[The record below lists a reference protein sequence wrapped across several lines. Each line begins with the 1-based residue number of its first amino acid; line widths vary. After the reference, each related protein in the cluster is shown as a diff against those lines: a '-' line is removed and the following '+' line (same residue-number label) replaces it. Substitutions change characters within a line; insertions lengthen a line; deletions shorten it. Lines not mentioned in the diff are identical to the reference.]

1 MELNTAKLFIT
12 LELFITVVIE
22 MVAEKLKN
30 SMESIWSIK
39 IHAVIPQS
47 FLQDN

>member
-22 MVAEKLKN
+22 MVAEKLKIQWKA
-30 SMESIWSIK
+30 SG
-39 IHAVIPQS
+39 
-47 FLQDN
+47 L